1 MNFSDKVI
9 LTCAVTGGS
18 AYNRN
23 HPNFPVTPKEIAA
36 SAIEAA
42 KAGASVVHLH
52 VRDPETGNGC
62 QDPILYR
69 EVVQRIRDSATD
81 VVVNLTCGG
90 NARFFPDPNDE
101 SKPGVGTNVKMVE
114 ERIIHIAEN
123 LPELCSLDVT
133 TANQTDGD
141 LDFVYL
147 NTPRTLKKMAKEFK
161 ALGVKPEMEV
171 FQAGDILFAN
181 QMVEEGLIEGSPLY
195 QFVLGIRWGAP
206 ADTETMMYMRNL
218 LPANSFWAGF
228 GLARLQ
234 MPMVA
239 QALLLDG
246 NVRVGLEDNLY
257 LKRGIFATNRQLVER
272 AVTIIESMGK
282 EVACPKETRNKLGLI
297 KQG

>member
-1 MNFSDKVI
+1 MNFFEKVI
-9 LTCAVTGGS
+9 LTCAVTGGT
-18 AYNRN
+18 AYNRD
-23 HPNFPVTPKEIAA
+23 HPNFPITPKEIAD

-52 VRDPETGNGC
+52 VRDPETGAGS
-62 QDPILYR
+62 QDPALYR
-69 EVVQRIRDSATD
+69 EVVQRVRDSATD
-81 VVVNLTCGG
+81 VVINLTCGG
-90 NARFFPDPNDE
+90 NARFYPDPNDE
-101 SKPGVGTNVKMVE
+101 SKAGPGTNVKMVE

-141 LDFVYL
+141 QEFVYL
-147 NTPRTLKKMAKEFK
+147 NTTRTLRNMAARFKE
-161 ALGVKPEMEV
+161 LGVKPEMEV

-181 QMVEEGLIEGSPLY
+181 QMVKEGIIKGTPMY
-195 QFVLGIRWGAP
+195 QFVLGVRWGAP
-206 ADTETMMYMRNL
+206 ADPETMMYMRNL
-218 LPANSFWAGF
+218 LPSNACWAGF

-257 LKRGIFATNRQLVER
+257 LKRGVFASNGELVNR
-272 AVTIIESMGK
+272 AVNLIESVGK
-282 EVACPKETRNKLGLI
+282 EVASPQETRNKLGLI